1 MLPLSLD
8 VVLIDTAGRMQDNE
22 PLMRALARLVHI
34 NKPNLVIFIG
44 EALVGNDGID
54 QLTKFNNALK
64 NLSSGLVSKSSS
76 SGTGGYQAGREIDG
90 VILSKFDTVDDKV
103 GAALSMTYSTGKPIL
118 FIGVGQKYPHLK
130 RLNIEQV
137 INSLLS

>member
-1 MLPLSLD
+1 
-8 VVLIDTAGRMQDNE
+8 MQDNE

-34 NKPNLVIFIG
+34 NNPNLVIFIG

-54 QLTKFNNALK
+54 QLTKFNSALK
-64 NLSSGLVSKSSS
+64 NLSSGLVSKNTG
-76 SGTGGYQAGREIDG
+76 SGSNNYQAGREIDG

-130 RLNIEQV
+130 RLNIDQV